1 MKLIA
6 KLMAAVMI
14 LTVVPVQA
22 EPLNVVLKWKDGYTY
37 TYYNMPSETPVEA
50 LAARLQKDFP
60 DRNIQD
66 LVQADTVSTK
76 TNIHTSVQAVNA
88 QQPASEPKEE
98 EWSTTKKIVV
108 GVIVVAAIAWAW
120 NHFDMGSRSG
130 PCDSYND
137 RAADGS
143 LCGMRAASMR
153 PGGR

>member
-14 LTVVPVQA
+14 LTTVSAQA
-22 EPLNVVLKWKDGYTY
+22 EPLNVVLKWKDGFTY
-37 TYYNMPSETPVEA
+37 TYYNMPSETPVEQ
-50 LAARLQKDFP
+50 LAARIQKDFP
-60 DRNIQD
+60 DRNMQD
-66 LVQADTVSTK
+66 IVQADTISTE
-76 TNIHTSVQAVNA
+76 TNIQKSVQAVNK
-88 QQPASEPKEE
+88 QQPVPETKDE

-108 GVIVVAAIAWAW
+108 GVLVIAAIAWAW
-120 NHFDMGSRSG
+120 NHFDMGSRGG
-130 PCDSYND
+130 PCDSYYD